1 MGGEGSCN
9 VFRMEL
15 SSDKKRMIGKLD
27 GLDKLA
33 VRRKTT
39 KNQAGFFQLI
49 SVIIIKLVAM
59 AMSFVNSGFSFKI

>member
-1 MGGEGSCN
+1 MWGEGSCN